1 MFTKYSFGTKIQK
14 PKAKNKKIKRNKRNL
29 QMYDLQTKPTP
40 EKLSKILSYI
50 DANNYDLWVMV
61 SLVLGREYP
70 NNQEVL
76 NILHQW
82 GATASNRK
90 HKDDQKE
97 EKNFL
102 AASSGNANSG

>member
-1 MFTKYSFGTKIQK
+1 
-14 PKAKNKKIKRNKRNL
+14 
-29 QMYDLQTKPTP
+29 MYDFQTKPTP

-82 GATASNRK
+82 SATASNRK
-90 HKDDQKE
+90 HKDDRKE

-102 AASSGNANSG
+102 DASSGRANSGKQATLATIINIAKSNGYFINSTIQKKK